1 MLKNDILKILEKY
14 QGTYGVFVKSNSEI
28 VKINVDE
35 IFPSASLIKLFI
47 LLAINNSNLDNKI
60 KIDKKDIVAGEG
72 ALGKLSGNLT
82 LSVRD
87 LATLMII
94 LSDNMATNILID
106 YLSMDYIN
114 NIIRENGFK
123 STILQRK
130 MLDFKAAKEGRENYT
145 SPRDVYQVLKLLYKN
160 SLFLNMLKNQH
171 LNNKISLYLSENEDF
186 IFAHKTGELKNI
198 EHDAGRL
205 FYKDKFIDIVVMSK
219 NLHSNGDGIKVHN
232 EIGELLIKML
242 LKNN

>member
-1 MLKNDILKILEKY
+1 
-14 QGTYGVFVKSNSEI
+14 
-28 VKINVDE
+28 
-35 IFPSASLIKLFI
+35 
-47 LLAINNSNLDNKI
+47 
-60 KIDKKDIVAGEG
+60 
-72 ALGKLSGNLT
+72 
-82 LSVRD
+82 
-87 LATLMII
+87 
-94 LSDNMATNILID
+94 
-106 YLSMDYIN
+106 
-114 NIIRENGFK
+114 
-123 STILQRK
+123 
-130 MLDFKAAKEGRENYT
+130 
-145 SPRDVYQVLKLLYKN
+145 
-160 SLFLNMLKNQH
+160 MLKNQH

>member
-14 QGTYGVFVKSNSEI
+14 QGTYGVLVKSNSEI

-186 IFAHKTGELKNI
+186 IFVHKTGELKNI

>member
-14 QGTYGVFVKSNSEI
+14 QGTYGVLVKSNSEI

-219 NLHSNGDGIKVHN
+219 NLDSNGDGIKVHN

>member
-14 QGTYGVFVKSNSEI
+14 QGTYGVLVKSNSEI

>member
-14 QGTYGVFVKSNSEI
+14 QGTYGVLVKSNSEI

-171 LNNKISLYLSENEDF
+171 LNNKISLYLSEKIVDF
-186 IFAHKTGELKNI
+186 FMHLPFLCGDVNVLDEAYAYCFDESLKEVLDSMKECI
-198 EHDAGRL
+198 QSL
-205 FYKDKFIDIVVMSK
+205 
-219 NLHSNGDGIKVHN
+219 
-232 EIGELLIKML
+232 
-242 LKNN
+242 

>member
-14 QGTYGVFVKSNSEI
+14 QGTYGVLVKSNSEI
-28 VKINVDE
+28 VKISVDE

>member
-1 MLKNDILKILEKY
+1 MLENDILKILEKY
-14 QGTYGVFVKSNSEI
+14 QGTYGVLVKSNSEI
-28 VKINVDE
+28 VELNVDE

-47 LLAINNSNLDNKI
+47 LLALDKTNLNNKI
-60 KIDKKDIVAGEG
+60 KINKKDFVAGEG
-72 ALGKLSGNLT
+72 ILGRLEENLI
-82 LSVRD
+82 LSVKD
-87 LATLMII
+87 IATLMIM
-94 LSDNMATNILID
+94 LSDNMATNVLID
-106 YLSMDYIN
+106 YLGMDYIN

-130 MLDFKAAKEGRENYT
+130 MLDFKVTKEGRENYT

-205 FYKDKFIDIVVMSK
+205 FYKDKVIDIVVMSK
-219 NLHSNGDGIKVHN
+219 NLLSNSDGIKVHN
-232 EIGELLIKML
+232 EIGELLTKML

>member
-14 QGTYGVFVKSNSEI
+14 QGTYGVLVKSNSEI

-87 LATLMII
+87 LAILMII

>member
-14 QGTYGVFVKSNSEI
+14 QGTYGVLVKSNSEI

-130 MLDFKAAKEGRENYT
+130 MLDFKALE
-145 SPRDVYQVLKLLYKN
+145 
-160 SLFLNMLKNQH
+160 
-171 LNNKISLYLSENEDF
+171 
-186 IFAHKTGELKNI
+186 IFSG
-198 EHDAGRL
+198 
-205 FYKDKFIDIVVMSK
+205 SK
-219 NLHSNGDGIKVHN
+219 Q
-232 EIGELLIKML
+232 
-242 LKNN
+242 

>member
-14 QGTYGVFVKSNSEI
+14 QGTYGVLVKSNSEI

-94 LSDNMATNILID
+94 FSDNMATNILID